1 MSGGSCCQPAV
12 PSQGWHRGGHG
23 RCRPRALLRARKDG
37 GKRESGLL
45 LLFSTPGVGL
55 VGITARLGS
64 AQGRE
69 PVWGRGQDARGVPGS
84 EDAVL
89 EKRSEEQ
96 GPREITAPKSPLPTS
111 PHTPALLCCP
121 WPLPGGI
128 ARPPSTTGTATLVL
142 QAPRICP
149 GFGIPRQLGG
159 TRFFH
164 AGRCPWSFPRLLCP
178 CDGFQPGI
186 TVTLCRESPGSGRMQ
201 PRRFPV
207 GCRARKAEQFR
218 G

>member
-23 RCRPRALLRARKDG
+23 HRRLRALLQARKEG

-96 GPREITAPKSPLPTS
+96 GPREITAPKSPSPRPPTHLRS
-111 PHTPALLCCP
+111 CAARGLSLVASHGHRAPRARRHLCCK
-121 WPLPGGI
+121 LPGSALGLASLDSSVALVFSMLEG
-128 ARPPSTTGTATLVL
+128 ARGPSHGCFVPAMDSS
-142 QAPRICP
+142 Q
-149 GFGIPRQLGG
+149 
-159 TRFFH
+159 
-164 AGRCPWSFPRLLCP
+164 
-178 CDGFQPGI
+178 
-186 TVTLCRESPGSGRMQ
+186 ESR
-201 PRRFPV
+201 
-207 GCRARKAEQFR
+207 
-218 G
+218 